1 MTAPNAGERNKSAKL
16 TEAEVKAIRDSTE
29 GVVACAKRY
38 GVSIFTISAIR
49 NRKRWRCVA

>member
-1 MTAPNAGERNKSAKL
+1 MQAPNAGERNRSAKL
-16 TEAEVKAIRDSTE
+16 KEGDVKAIRASTE
-29 GVVACAKRY
+29 KVVACAKRF